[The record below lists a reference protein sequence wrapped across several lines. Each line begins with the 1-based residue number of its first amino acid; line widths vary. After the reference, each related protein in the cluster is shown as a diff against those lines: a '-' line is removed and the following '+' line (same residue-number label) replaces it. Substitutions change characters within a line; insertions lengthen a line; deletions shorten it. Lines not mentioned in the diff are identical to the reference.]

1 MTEAVAVSEQRR
13 AAVDR
18 ARTYWRERLMDFSR
32 RNNLLFYRDLRSGT
46 LDLTAMPG
54 VLADFIG
61 GDAVRIDATT
71 KEIGDRL
78 RRIRAK
84 AVENLEERGLET
96 LFVAAGLAHWQEP
109 DGGSDASAPVLLVP
123 AALRR
128 KGADSVSY
136 TLERLGEAQLN
147 PAMVARLAAMG
158 KPLAA
163 ETILHGETRAETA
176 AAEPAAGANAD
187 TEAAPAAPG
196 AEADGEEPEGS
207 AADLEKVFER
217 LTAAVAGVPGF
228 AIESRLILSNFSFQ
242 KMAIVKD
249 LEQAG
254 DSLAAHDI
262 VAALAG
268 ASDAREAILGRR
280 TPITLESLD
289 SEPPSSEFA
298 VMDSDSSQSRVVRA
312 AVAGQSG
319 VVQGPPGTGKSQVIT
334 NLIAGLVAS
343 GQRVLFVAEKRA
355 ALEVVL
361 KRLEQRG
368 LGDLALDL
376 HGADISRKQVAARLA
391 QSLANVR
398 NAPAVEDDAPLQRLA
413 EHRARLRAHAMRV
426 HRPQAPSGL
435 SVYGIEGRLLRLPAG
450 SECAV
455 RWRGDALHPLSEA
468 AITEAHDLL
477 ADLAVDA
484 RIVQRAAD
492 CPWASASLR
501 TVAEAQAMTNLV
513 PSLLSGVAALRG
525 DTAGFAQAT
534 GAPEAATL
542 AAFNQQL
549 AASALANGVLAE
561 WQPGVFD
568 EDIEARVKALWPA
581 ESGGLPALIARWFNG
596 GFKSAK
602 KSAGKLRKSPASPKG
617 LVDGLRAVAAARD
630 AWKKAAPGS
639 KPVAFAALGEVSGRT
654 GAVSGELGT
663 FSALF
668 ERDLPAMPLAEMT
681 PWLESLT
688 VDPESAMRVPAVHH
702 AEERLAEL
710 GVAAFVAYIRESGLP
725 PEAWG
730 RQLDFA
736 WLRSCLDAAL
746 AAEPEL
752 VAFDG
757 ANQQR
762 LVDEFVQLDRAH
774 LDRNTRRVRRAY
786 SERAIEVMNQFPD
799 QAALIRRE
807 AQKRARHLPIRRLL
821 AEAPDVLTALTP
833 CFMASPLSV
842 SQLLGSERRFF
853 DVVVFDEASQVLSED
868 AVTSLM
874 RGERALVAG
883 DRHQLP
889 PTQFFASGE
898 DEEKGDDD
906 GAPEDDISVQ
916 GFESLLDQMSAF
928 LEPWMLQWHYRSRD
942 ERLIAFSN
950 AHIYHDLVTFPGIG
964 ADGMGVS
971 HVLVESAGRT
981 GAESVEEEVAQVVE
995 LVVEHARTRPKET
1008 LGVIA
1013 LGITH
1018 ARRVE
1023 QAIEARVAQLP
1034 EVAAFFAEDAPE
1046 RFFVKNLERVQGDER
1061 DHIILTLGAGPG
1073 ADGRVSN
1080 IRFGPLNRE
1089 GGERRLNVAVT
1100 RSKRRMTL
1108 VSSFT
1113 HQQMSPG
1120 RPGTGTELLQAYLA
1134 YAAAGGQ
1141 VITSAAGSGGELTPF
1156 ESDIR
1161 DALAAR
1167 GMPVVARLGASES
1180 KIDFAGRAGNDPARF
1195 VLAIESDGPGYAGAP
1210 TVRDRDRLRRQ
1221 QLEALGW
1228 KCHRIWTGD
1237 WFRRRD
1243 AEIERAVAA
1252 YAAAS
1257 APKPAAPPPAPA
1269 PAPAA
1274 PSPVTATL
1282 VPESAPQPPGRGPKP
1297 RVPQGQPF
1305 EEYTPR
1311 HFRQMVEWVRAD
1323 GKLRTDDEIAAEV
1336 REAMGFTRRGARID
1350 AAIQAA
1356 IDESARG

>member
-18 ARTYWRERLMDFSR
+18 ARAYWRERLMDFSR

-46 LDLTAMPG
+46 LELTAMPG

-61 GDAVRIDATT
+61 GDSVRIDATT

-84 AVENLEERGLET
+84 AVENLEERGLAT
-96 LFVAAGLAHWQEP
+96 LFVAAGIAHWQEP

-128 KGADSVSY
+128 KGVDSASY

-158 KPLAA
+158 KVLAA
-163 ETILHGETRAETA
+163 ESILHGEA
-176 AAEPAAGANAD
+176 PAP
-187 TEAAPAAPG
+187 EAAKAEDATGAAD
-196 AEADGEEPEGS
+196 AVADATAEEPEGS
-207 AADLEKVFER
+207 AADLEQVYER

-262 VAALAG
+262 VASLAG
-268 ASDAREAILGRR
+268 APDAREAILALRV
-280 TPITLESLD
+280 PITLESLD
-289 SEPPSSEFA
+289 SEPPASEFA
-298 VMDSDSSQSRVVRA
+298 VLDSDSSQSRVVRA

-376 HGADISRKQVAARLA
+376 HGADTSRKQVAARLA

-413 EHRARLRAHAMRV
+413 EHRARLKAHTARV
-426 HRPQAPSGL
+426 HRPQSPSGL

-450 SECAV
+450 SECPV
-455 RWRGDALHPLSEA
+455 RWRGDALHPLTEA

-492 CPWASASLR
+492 CPWSNASLR

-513 PSLLSGVAALRG
+513 PSLMSGVAALRG
-525 DTAGFAQAT
+525 DTSGFAQAT

-542 AAFNQQL
+542 GAFNQQL
-549 AASALANGVLAE
+549 AAAALANGVLAE

-581 ESGGLPALIARWFNG
+581 ESGGLPAVIARWFNG

-617 LVDGLRAVAAARD
+617 LVDGLRAAAAARD

-639 KPVAFAALGEVSGRT
+639 KPVEFAALGEVSGRT
-654 GAVSGELGT
+654 GAVAGDLGT

-668 ERDLPAMPLAEMT
+668 GRDLSAAPLAEMT
-681 PWLESLT
+681 PWLESLMAG
-688 VDPESAMRVPAVHH
+688 PESAMRVPAVHH

-710 GVAAFVAYIRESGLP
+710 GVGAFVAHIRESGLP

-757 ANQQR
+757 TNQQR
-762 LVDEFVQLDRAH
+762 LVDEFVQLDKAH

-898 DEEKGDDD
+898 DDEKDDD
-906 GAPEDDISVQ
+906 DEGTPAEDITVQ

-981 GAESVEEEVAQVVE
+981 GAESVEEEVARVVE
-995 LVVEHARTRPKET
+995 LVVEHARMRPKET

-1034 EVAAFFAEDAPE
+1034 EIAAFFAEDAPE

-1167 GMPVVARLGASES
+1167 GMPVVPRLGASES
-1180 KIDFAGRAGNDPARF
+1180 KIDFAGRAENDPARF

-1252 YAAAS
+1252 YQAAT
-1257 APKPAAPPPAPA
+1257 APKPATPAAAPA

-1274 PSPVTATL
+1274 PAPVTATL
-1282 VPESAPQPPGRGPKP
+1282 VPENAPEVPGRGPKP
-1297 RVPQGQPF
+1297 RVPQGHPF
-1305 EEYTPR
+1305 EDYTPR
-1311 HFRQMVEWVRAD
+1311 QFRQMVDWVRAD
-1323 GKLRTDDEIAAEV
+1323 GKLRTDDEIAEEV
-1336 REAMGFTRRGARID
+1336 RAAMGFTRRGARID

-1356 IDESARG
+1356 IDEATRG